1 LGAPAVPVA
10 GGCGHFFYLH
20 VLQWCVVL
28 GWKLVTLAAAVLVSF
43 RLVCGAAASEKV
55 LVNGID
61 FGFPP
66 FGFVDKDGKPAG
78 FDVEAVDWI
87 AAKMG
92 FKVTHQPTDWDG
104 IIPALNAGKIDFI
117 ASGMSAT
124 AERAKIVNFTIP
136 YYSVTQVL
144 VVRADEARSLDELL
158 TSGEKIGVQRGTVT
172 AALLEELV
180 KKDGYKFEL
189 VQYDSTDLS
198 MQDLPLGRIVGS
210 GMDSTIAY
218 EVMKG
223 TDYKVGGTFDAAP
236 ENYGYAVRKDDAELL
251 NTLNEG
257 LKLLMADPY
266 WEELKAKWD
275 IH

>member
-1 LGAPAVPVA
+1 MGKKLFA
-10 GGCGHFFYLH
+10 L
-20 VLQWCVVL
+20 VVSM
-28 GWKLVTLAAAVLVSF
+28 LVSMM
-43 RLVCGAAASEKV
+43 LVGGAIASDKV

-78 FDVEAVDWI
+78 FDVEAVNWI
-87 AAKMG
+87 AKKMG
-92 FKVTHQPTDWDG
+92 FKVKHQPTDWDG

-144 VVRADEARSLDELL
+144 VVRADEKMDLNALL
-158 TSGEKIGVQRGTVT
+158 TSGKKIGVQRGTVT
-172 AALLEELV
+172 AGLLEKLSKEA
-180 KKDGYKFEL
+180 GNNFEL

-198 MQDLPLGRIVGS
+198 MQDLPIGRIAAS
-210 GMDSTIAY
+210 GMDSSIAH

-223 TDYKVGGTFDAAP
+223 TDYKVAGTFDVAP
-236 ENYGYAVRKDDAELL
+236 ENYAYAVRKADTELL
-251 NTLNEG
+251 ETLNQG

-266 WEELKAKWD
+266 WEELKAKWEVY
-275 IH
+275 

>member
-1 LGAPAVPVA
+1 MGR
-10 GGCGHFFYLH
+10 
-20 VLQWCVVL
+20 
-28 GWKLVTLAAAVLVSF
+28 KLVTLAAAVLVSF
-43 RLVCGAAASEKV
+43 MLVCGAAASDKV

-158 TSGEKIGVQRGTVT
+158 TSGEKVGVQRGTVT

-251 NTLNEG
+251 NILNEG

>member
-1 LGAPAVPVA
+1 MGRK
-10 GGCGHFFYLH
+10 F
-20 VLQWCVVL
+20 
-28 GWKLVTLAAAVLVSF
+28 VTLAVATLVS
-43 RLVCGAAASEKV
+43 LMLACGAFASDKV

-66 FGFVDKDGKPAG
+66 FGFVDKDGKPTG

-124 AERAKIVNFTIP
+124 AERAKVVNFTIP
-136 YYSVTQVL
+136 YYAVTQVL
-144 VVRADEARSLDELL
+144 VVRADEARPLDEILK
-158 TSGEKIGVQRGTVT
+158 SGAKVGAQRGTIT
-172 AALLEELV
+172 AGLLEELA

-210 GMDSTIAY
+210 GMDSSIAY

-223 TDYKVGGTFDAAP
+223 TDYKVAGTFDVAP
-236 ENYGYAVRKDDAELL
+236 ENYAYAVRQADTELL

>member
-1 LGAPAVPVA
+1 MAR
-10 GGCGHFFYLH
+10 
-20 VLQWCVVL
+20 
-28 GWKLVTLAAAVLVSF
+28 KIISLVAAVLVSLM
-43 RLVCGAAASEKV
+43 LVGGAVAAEKSY
-55 LVNGID
+55 VNGID

-78 FDVEAVDWI
+78 FDVEAVNWI
-87 AAKMG
+87 ANKMG
-92 FKVTHQPTDWDG
+92 FSVKHQPTDWDG

-144 VVRADEARSLDELL
+144 VVRGDEGMDLAAFL
-158 TSGEKIGVQRGTVT
+158 TSGKKIGVQRGTVT
-172 AALLEELV
+172 AGLLEELV
-180 KKDGYKFEL
+180 KQPGYKFEL

-198 MQDLPLGRIVGS
+198 MQDLPIGRIDGS
-210 GMDSTIAY
+210 GMDSSIAH

-223 TDYKVGGTFDAAP
+223 TDYKVAGTFDVAP
-236 ENYGYAVRKDDAELL
+236 ENYAYAVRKADTELL
-251 NTLNEG
+251 ETLNQG

-275 IH
+275 VY